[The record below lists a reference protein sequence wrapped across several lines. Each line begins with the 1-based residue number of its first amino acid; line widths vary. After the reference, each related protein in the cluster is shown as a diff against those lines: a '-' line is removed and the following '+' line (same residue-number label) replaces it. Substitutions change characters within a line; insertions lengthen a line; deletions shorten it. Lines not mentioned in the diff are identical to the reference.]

1 MILEQ
6 QSDILSMCFPLSFV
20 FCVFIPLRFVYLDFW
35 TRSLPGFVCFYS
47 GLTLFF
53 FSSRAFLFRSVPF
66 FWISHRASS
75 LSRRLRLRFSRIVKK
90 KKKSEEWCIG
100 HGRRGDFTLTFD
112 SQCVDVWLTV
122 FLYTQVWFRMHD
134 YLKQSA
140 AFSQR
145 RIGAS
150 SVAAFREIFQ
160 DVSVLWIM
168 PHLFSLIKT
177 AAAMTKSLS
186 VPRDF
191 RLRPRKRVAA
201 VAGFSATPSI
211 SPTWGVIKQ
220 YYGKSLQSRRGV
232 GGIHLITSPLA
243 DKCGGCI
250 GNDLSCFCLGASSRL
265 WCPHQRLISQAFGEV
280 PSWKA
285 LLLSDSYI
293 PKLSIST
300 LSTIC
305 HTA

>member
-66 FWISHRASS
+66 FWISHRAPS

-122 FLYTQVWFRMHD
+122 FLYTQVWSRMHD
-134 YLKQSA
+134 YLKPRA

-191 RLRPRKRVAA
+191 RLRPRRRVAA

-220 YYGKSLQSRRGV
+220 YYGQISSKSAGC
-232 GGIHLITSPLA
+232 GWNSPHHEPT
-243 DKCGGCI
+243 C
-250 GNDLSCFCLGASSRL
+250 R
-265 WCPHQRLISQAFGEV
+265 
-280 PSWKA
+280 
-285 LLLSDSYI
+285 
-293 PKLSIST
+293 
-300 LSTIC
+300 
-305 HTA
+305 

>member
-1 MILEQ
+1 
-6 QSDILSMCFPLSFV
+6 
-20 FCVFIPLRFVYLDFW
+20 
-35 TRSLPGFVCFYS
+35 
-47 GLTLFF
+47 
-53 FSSRAFLFRSVPF
+53 
-66 FWISHRASS
+66 
-75 LSRRLRLRFSRIVKK
+75 
-90 KKKSEEWCIG
+90 
-100 HGRRGDFTLTFD
+100 
-112 SQCVDVWLTV
+112 
-122 FLYTQVWFRMHD
+122 MHD

-191 RLRPRKRVAA
+191 RLRPRRRVAA

-232 GGIHLITSPLA
+232 GGIHLITSLLA